1 MQSRCDSGS
10 GEEEKREQ
18 LFVPILNL
26 LSSQAGDQVALD
38 PCLAWAG
45 AADADGRI
53 CPSSCPWDQEGTRTG
68 ISLVWLAPAGLVRL

>member
-1 MQSRCDSGS
+1 MQRRFDYASSERKTRKKFLS
-10 GEEEKREQ
+10 
-18 LFVPILNL
+18 PILNL

-45 AADADGRI
+45 AADADGQI